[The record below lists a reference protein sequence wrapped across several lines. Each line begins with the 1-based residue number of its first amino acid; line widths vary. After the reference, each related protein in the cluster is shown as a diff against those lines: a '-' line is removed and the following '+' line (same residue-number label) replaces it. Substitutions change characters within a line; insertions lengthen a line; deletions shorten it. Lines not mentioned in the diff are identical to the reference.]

1 MLTLFDSNRYEALT
15 EALLDALAESA
26 SDGSPWRALSIIA
39 PSAAIQRRLELE
51 IAARFGICANM
62 PRLSG
67 WLRDA
72 DEAMRYALAQRIARL
87 FDRYLLYRPDWLDAW
102 QRGQSILTLERADA
116 MHWDDEQWQM
126 QLWRQLCAE
135 CAAPKD
141 TAPGLFPFLSRAA
154 ALDAATI
161 AR

>member
-51 IAARFGICANM
+51 IAQVMNLSASNAFVSERLVWRCYRLLKARAWAHM

-72 DEAMRYALAQRIARL
+72 DEAMR
-87 FDRYLLYRPDWLDAW
+87 
-102 QRGQSILTLERADA
+102 
-116 MHWDDEQWQM
+116 
-126 QLWRQLCAE
+126 
-135 CAAPKD
+135 
-141 TAPGLFPFLSRAA
+141 
-154 ALDAATI
+154 
-161 AR
+161 